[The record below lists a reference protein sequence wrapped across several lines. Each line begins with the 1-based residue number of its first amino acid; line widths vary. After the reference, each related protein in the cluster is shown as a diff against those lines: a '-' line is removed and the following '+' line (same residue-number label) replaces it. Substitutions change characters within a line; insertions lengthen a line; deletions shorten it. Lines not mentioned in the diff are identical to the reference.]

1 MLAASLLAIAIGIA
15 SWWFLPREDPKDY
28 GQFADSIFLNV
39 VSNAGFLI
47 VGGAGLLLRRNDAAA
62 KTLFIGVILTAF
74 GSAYFHAD
82 PLDAA
87 GDLNRFTL
95 LWDRLPMTIAFAGFL
110 ALVLHDRVGVSRWTL
125 PLLAVIGIA
134 TVVWWYVTNDL
145 FPYALFQLFAPVGT
159 LILITVLQPRFTEA
173 GYLAAGVFLFGIA
186 KVFEA
191 LDDAIAKLGPIGG
204 HPLKHVAGA
213 LAALMILLW
222 LVKRHDT
229 IEGD

>member
-1 MLAASLLAIAIGIA
+1 MIAASLLAIAISVA
-15 SWWFLPREDPKDY
+15 SWWILPREDPPDY
-28 GQFADSIFLNV
+28 GQFADGILLNV

-47 VGGAGLLLRRNDAAA
+47 VGAAGLIARRNDLAA
-62 KTLFIGVILTAF
+62 KTLFVGVILTAF

-87 GDLNRFTL
+87 GELNRFTL

-110 ALVLHDRVGVSRWTL
+110 ALVLHDRVGPSRL
-125 PLLAVIGIA
+125 SVPLLATIGIA
-134 TVVWWYVTNDL
+134 TVLWWYVTNDL
-145 FPYALFQLFAPVGT
+145 FPYALYQLFAPVGA
-159 LILITVLQPRFTEA
+159 LILVTLLRPRFTEG
-173 GYLAAGVFLFGIA
+173 GYLVAGVFLFGIA
-186 KVFEA
+186 KVFEDF
-191 LDDAIAKLGPIGG
+191 DDAIAMQWPVGG

-229 IEGD
+229 IEGH